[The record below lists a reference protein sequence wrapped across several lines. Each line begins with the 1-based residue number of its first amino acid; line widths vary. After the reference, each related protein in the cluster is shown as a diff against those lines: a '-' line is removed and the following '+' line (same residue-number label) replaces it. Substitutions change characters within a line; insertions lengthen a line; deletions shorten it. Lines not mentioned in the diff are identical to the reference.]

1 MPKIVGTR
9 ERVHQPFY
17 DSLIRTDGSV
27 NLRTNPGVNQLS
39 GRVQLFL
46 RSGAE
51 LAISN
56 LTTGGTFPS
65 DQTFITLAVRVW
77 TYFRFNPENTYS
89 VPKGPPA
96 GPAQAVGTVPG
107 VFPDRIMRVHK
118 LYHQSENQLFWQFQ
132 AGDKPQLT
140 TFTAYTPFAG
150 GLDGFFSDSRLPR
163 ANNGVPHSGA
173 LMRLARPILIPPRQG
188 FQCIATLS
196 SIGQAPGASIVEQLL
211 GSIDGS
217 VGPSN
222 AITASPGPGPDG
234 LYLGNVSVNGTDD
247 IEKDI
252 KYLIDGIH
260 SRDVL

>member
-1 MPKIVGTR
+1 MPKLVGTR

-17 DSLIRTDGSV
+17 DSLIRTDGHV
-27 NLRTNPGVNQLS
+27 DLRANPGQNQLS

-46 RSGAE
+46 RSGAGIE
-51 LAISN
+51 VSN

-77 TYFRFNPENTYS
+77 TYFRFNPEATY
-89 VPKGPPA
+89 GTPPN
-96 GPAQAVGTVPG
+96 AVGNTPG

-118 LYHQSENQLFWQFQ
+118 LYHQSQNQLFWQFQ

-163 ANNGVPHSGA
+163 ANNGVPTSSA

-188 FQCIATLS
+188 FQAIAT
-196 SIGQAPGASIVEQLL
+196 IAAMGQAPGASLLDQLL
-211 GSIDGS
+211 GQIDGTI
-217 VGPSN
+217 GPVQ
-222 AITASPGPGPDG
+222 AITPPTTV
-234 LYLGNVSVNGTDD
+234 LGTGNTTATGTDD
-247 IEKDI
+247 IERDI